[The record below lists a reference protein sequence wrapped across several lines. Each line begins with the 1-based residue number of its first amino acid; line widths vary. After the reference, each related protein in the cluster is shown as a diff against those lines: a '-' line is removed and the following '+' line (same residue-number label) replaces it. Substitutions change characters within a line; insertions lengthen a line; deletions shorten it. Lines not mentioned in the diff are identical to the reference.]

1 MAGEGLLYSTGM
13 GVERRDKKKKKTA
26 HCLTYLCLSFFTV
39 QMDMIVVLIYLIAL
53 KLSELAT

>member
-1 MAGEGLLYSTGM
+1 MAGEGLLYNTGV
-13 GVERRDKKKKKTA
+13 GVERRDQKKKKTT

-53 KLSELAT
+53 KLSELVT